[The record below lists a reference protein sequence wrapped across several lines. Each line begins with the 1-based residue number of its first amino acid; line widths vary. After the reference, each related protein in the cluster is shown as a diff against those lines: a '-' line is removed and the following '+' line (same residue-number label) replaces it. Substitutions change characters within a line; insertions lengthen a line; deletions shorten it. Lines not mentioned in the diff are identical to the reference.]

1 MTILISVG
9 PKLTDEQQ
17 DRIKTVVGEFR
28 FHEIQT
34 SEPEDWRQRKLS
46 REIAGVVSR
55 FWDELTANDPLLPAQ
70 HDTTHSTSGG
80 QVVTVWE
87 RLERRRG
94 LG

>member
-9 PKLTDEQQ
+9 SVLSDEQQ
-17 DRIKTVVGEFR
+17 DQIKTIVGTFH

-34 SEPEDWRQRKLS
+34 SELEGWRRRKLN
-46 REIAGVVSR
+46 REVAGVVSR

-70 HDTTHSTSGG
+70 RDTAHSTSGG
-80 QVVTVWE
+80 QVVTVWK
-87 RLERRRG
+87 RLERRWG